1 MITNC
6 KPTEQVERCQT
17 EQISE
22 SHLYRREKRVK
33 NEKSLSMDVRFAA
46 VLHDTS
52 VTDGYGFL
60 FSQVDFIK
68 LPLKSVFSEKDSIF
82 ANERVI

>member
-68 LPLKSVFSEKDSIF
+68 LPPTIRTFGKRCYICK
-82 ANERVI
+82 